1 MLRYMPDLL
10 AFQVKL
16 FEAERGKSFFF
27 LPPSVPFFFFSKKD
41 MSINSA
47 VIKMKLF
54 PLASNES
61 ALNRV
66 KVVKLNGFVSF
77 HVTVGVFFKKR
88 KRCCSR

>member
-1 MLRYMPDLL
+1 MPRYVPDLP
-10 AFQVKL
+10 AFQVQL
-16 FEAERGKSFFF
+16 FETERGKSSFF
-27 LPPSVPFFFFSKKD
+27 LPPSVPFFFSKKD

-77 HVTVGVFFKKR
+77 HVTVDVF
-88 KRCCSR
+88 